1 MLLCLVAAMTAK
13 VPSLPSTAPA
23 VAPAV
28 AGPDF
33 ESGKL
38 GPTPIRELAL
48 SLEGSPLAPLLDE
61 LGRELESH
69 GIRRLRPQFYLS
81 TEWGV
86 PFGTIAIAIPFYLAR
101 PDLTSLHAERTSFV
115 EGISRSDLLRYLRH
129 EMGHVVNYAYRLYD
143 RAEWVRLFGS
153 MSQPYVEEYR
163 PQPFSRRF
171 VRHLPGWYAQKH
183 PDEDWAETFAV
194 WLTPDHDWRAEY
206 AAWPEAL
213 AKLELCDRT
222 MAELADH
229 EPLATAA
236 DRDVDVSEIATPL
249 DDFYRDLEAPA
260 EDLPPG
266 LDGALRSLFGDLR
279 TGGDGAGDRAGSLP
293 AAELIR
299 RLGRQ
304 LPTEVYR
311 WTGHFPERTRR
322 LLLQLGVRAEE
333 LRLTYPAALENEAS
347 IAFTTLVTA
356 LAMNYVHGGS
366 YAP

>member
-1 MLLCLVAAMTAK
+1 MAAK
-13 VPSLPSTAPA
+13 PPSLPPTAA
-23 VAPAV
+23 AAAPGS

-38 GPTPIRELAL
+38 GPTPIRDLAL
-48 SLEGSPLAPLLDE
+48 SLADSPLAPLLDE
-61 LGRELESH
+61 LGRELDNH
-69 GIRRLRPQFYLS
+69 GIRRLRPHFYLS

-115 EGISRSDLLRYLRH
+115 EGIGRSDLLRYLRH

-143 RAEWVRLFGS
+143 RADWVRRFGS
-153 MSQPYVEEYR
+153 MSQPYVEEFR

-194 WLTPDHDWRAEY
+194 WLTPGHDWRADY

-213 AKLELCDRT
+213 AKLEYCDRT
-222 MAELADH
+222 MAELGDR
-229 EPLATAA
+229 EPLATAV
-236 DRDVDVSEIATPL
+236 DLDVDVSEVSTAL
-249 DDFYRDLEAPA
+249 DDFYRDAEPPA
-260 EDLPPG
+260 TDLPPG

-279 TGGDGAGDRAGSLP
+279 PDDAGDAGDRGDSRP

-299 RLGRQ
+299 RMGRH
-304 LPTEVYR
+304 LPAEVYR

-322 LLLQLGVRAEE
+322 LLLQLGDRADA
-333 LRLTYPAALENEAS
+333 LRLAYPAARESEAI

-356 LAMNYVHGGS
+356 LAMNYVSGGG

>member
-1 MLLCLVAAMTAK
+1 VLRVAVVVAMAAK
-13 VPSLPSTAPA
+13 PPSLPSTAA
-23 VAPAV
+23 AAAPGA

-38 GPTPIRELAL
+38 GLTPIRDLAL
-48 SLEGSPLAPLLDE
+48 SLADPPLAPVLDE
-61 LGRELESH
+61 LGRELERH
-69 GIRRLRPQFYLS
+69 GIRRLRPHFYLS

-101 PDLTSLHAERTSFV
+101 ADLIDLHAARTSFV
-115 EGISRSDLLRYLRH
+115 EGMSRSDVLRYLRH

-143 RAEWVRLFGS
+143 HAEWVRHFGS
-153 MSQPYVEEYR
+153 MSQPYVEEFR

-194 WLTPDHDWRAEY
+194 WLLPDHDWRAEY

-213 AKLELCDRT
+213 AKLEYCDRA
-222 MAELADH
+222 MAELGDQ
-229 EPLATAA
+229 EPLATAV
-236 DRDVDVSEIATPL
+236 DLDVEVSEVSTAL
-249 DDFYRDLEAPA
+249 DDFYHGLEAPA
-260 EDLPPG
+260 ADLPPG
-266 LDGALRSLFGDLR
+266 LDGALRSLFLDLR
-279 TGGDGAGDRAGSLP
+279 PDDAADRGDCRPAG
-293 AAELIR
+293 ELIR
-299 RLGRQ
+299 RLGRH
-304 LPTEVYR
+304 LPAEVYR

-322 LLLQLGVRAEE
+322 LLLELGARSDA
-333 LRLTYPAALENEAS
+333 LRLTYPAARENEA
-347 IAFTTLVTA
+347 ALALTTLVTA